1 MVWHLIVLGLW
12 ALVALVAVVVDQA
25 GPAGRA
31 HWILAVGLF
40 PLMTGMMIHFTAVLT
55 RSGPARGWI
64 RGVPLAALAAGLAAF
79 WAVTRNP
86 VWILVAAPLGL
97 GVVGSLWLWTVQRAR
112 GALGGPHPG
121 LLWYQGALLVLA
133 LGLLAILA
141 AALQPEWWLPL
152 RSLHLHLNLVG
163 FMGLTAVGTLQVLL
177 PTVGRYQDSAVN
189 RRLQVDFK
197 YALAGTL
204 ATGLGA
210 AGWHVLSGV
219 GLLLWTVPLGRLG
232 GAVIR
237 HLPWR
242 AANGAT
248 LSLVGALAGFTLVLW
263 SGLPIAL
270 GWVAAVNA
278 VPLFFLLFLF
288 PLLTGAL
295 SHLWPL
301 WWWQGDGSRQERGQV
316 LLARWG
322 GVRALVFLGAG
333 FGLMAGA
340 SWALYLGLAGLTQ
353 FGVQGVITVL
363 RLAEGG
369 GEVGSDG
376 PGHGQGR
383 NGQ

>member
-1 MVWHLIVLGLW
+1 MENMMVWHLIVLGLW
-12 ALVALVAVVVDQA
+12 ALTALGAIVVDPV
-25 GPAGRA
+25 GPGGRA
-31 HWILAVGLF
+31 HWILAVGLL
-40 PLMTGMMIHFTAVLT
+40 PLMTAMMIHFTAVLT

-64 RGVPLAALAAGLAAF
+64 QGLPLAALVAGLAAF
-79 WAVTRNP
+79 RAVTHDP
-86 VWILVAAPLGL
+86 VWILSAAPLGL
-97 GVVGSLWLWTVQRAR
+97 GVVGSLWWWTVRRAR
-112 GALGGPHPG
+112 SALGGPHPG
-121 LLWYQGALLVLA
+121 LLWYQGALLVLG
-133 LGLLAILA
+133 LGLAVILT
-141 AALQPEWWLPL
+141 AALRPEWWLPL

-177 PTVGRYQDSAVN
+177 PTVGRYADPTLL
-189 RRLQVDFK
+189 RRLRVDFK

-210 AGWHVLSGV
+210 AGWHALSGV
-219 GLLLWTVPLGRLG
+219 GLLLWTIPLGRLG

-242 AANGAT
+242 EANGAA

-270 GWVAAVNA
+270 GWMEAVNA

-301 WWWQGDGSRQERGQV
+301 WWWRGDGPRQEQGQR

-322 GVRALVFLGAG
+322 GLRALLFLGAG
-333 FGLMAGA
+333 LGLAAGA
-340 SWALYLGLAGLTQ
+340 GWALSLGLAGLIQ
-353 FGVQGVITVL
+353 FGIQGLITVL
-363 RLAEGG
+363 RLSRAAGAVEEGG
-369 GEVGSDG
+369 
-376 PGHGQGR
+376 R
-383 NGQ
+383 